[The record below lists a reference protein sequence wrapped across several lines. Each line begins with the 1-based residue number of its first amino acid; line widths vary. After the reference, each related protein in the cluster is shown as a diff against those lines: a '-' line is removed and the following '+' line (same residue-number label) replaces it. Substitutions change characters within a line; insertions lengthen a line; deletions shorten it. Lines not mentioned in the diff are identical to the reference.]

1 MTNLCP
7 SDSAVLVFLLVYYSR
22 MKPEQRDS
30 VLLYI
35 FEKILGSKYANKT
48 FYRFV
53 FSFIAV
59 IAGVL
64 FFILVLGVGS
74 EV

>member
-1 MTNLCP
+1 MSPQKP
-7 SDSAVLVFLLVYYSR
+7 SQRLQELVEQKLL
-22 MKPEQRDS
+22 
-30 VLLYI
+30 
-35 FEKILGSKYANKT
+35 NKT